1 MFGWSRPPE
10 THTDLRRS
18 IVTGAMISR
27 NVFLTTTRGQLADRK
42 SCDTPLV
49 FGCAMAPPTQTLYG
63 GGSWSQV
70 GADGLRS
77 GCLAGGTEQE
87 DGLHNAPL
95 WSTPF
100 RHLTRGE
107 AWAPRDPQNQLHKG
121 SAGPPGGCAEP
132 PKGWPPMGTAEPPV
146 GSAVSRPRPAFDEAS
161 SAALRTRTLGIGLAT
176 AAKQRTHRS
185 GLLDPPLPVASS
197 PLMRRCRGS
206 FVSPAGTGRAAG
218 PHEVPLGPARQ
229 AARSLVRI
237 HARSG
242 RPRREERP
250 PPIRPPL
257 QNCPLQPPDKACQR
271 APGLDA
277 LASVARTSPTPHM
290 T

>member
-1 MFGWSRPPE
+1 MFRTARSSWGRVEVDEESVWGRCGADVRPKWGPFGVEVVPMFGWSRPPE

-63 GGSWSQV
+63 GGPWSQV

-146 GSAVSRPRPAFDEAS
+146 GSAVSRPRPAFDEA
-161 SAALRTRTLGIGLAT
+161 
-176 AAKQRTHRS
+176 
-185 GLLDPPLPVASS
+185 P
-197 PLMRRCRGS
+197 S
-206 FVSPAGTGRAAG
+206 FVCGAMH
-218 PHEVPLGPARQ
+218 PHIGYW
-229 AARSLVRI
+229 
-237 HARSG
+237 
-242 RPRREERP
+242 
-250 PPIRPPL
+250 
-257 QNCPLQPPDKACQR
+257 
-271 APGLDA
+271 PGDGG
-277 LASVARTSPTPHM
+277 
-290 T
+290 